1 MKQHFKRKHN
11 DKYMKTCE
19 FCGEVRKECNKGFG
33 RFDYLQGHM
42 YSNHGIEK
50 PCDKCDKCDYRSG
63 VLDQERSVFGIGEE
77 NSKTGKTLMKMK
89 RRVGSMSVI

>member
-1 MKQHFKRKHN
+1 MKQHFKGKHN
-11 DKYMKTCE
+11 DKYMETCE
-19 FCGEVRKECNKGFG
+19 FCGEIRKECNKGFG

-42 YSNHGIEK
+42 CSNHGLEK
-50 PCDKCDKCDYRSG
+50 PGEKCDYRSG

-77 NSKTGKTLMKMK
+77 NSKKGKALMKMK